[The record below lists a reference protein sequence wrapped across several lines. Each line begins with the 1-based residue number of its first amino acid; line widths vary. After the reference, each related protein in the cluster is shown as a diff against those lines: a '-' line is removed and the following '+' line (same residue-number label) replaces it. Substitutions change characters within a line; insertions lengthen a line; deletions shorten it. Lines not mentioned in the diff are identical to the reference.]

1 MKFILEEKA
10 LVILV
15 NKYNVKKSLI
25 KKVQKKIN
33 KTGYAK
39 NKKDFLFLV
48 EAVMSTYTIINSQ
61 VKEFSKLKDNLIIG
75 ISLDYIVEYELKRKY
90 NISMESNNLDCK
102 NSLNKKAA
110 VKKLK

>member
-1 MKFILEEKA
+1 MEFILEEKA
-10 LVILV
+10 LTLLA

-25 KKVQKKIN
+25 KKAQKKIN
-33 KTGYAK
+33 KTGYVE

-48 EAVMSTYTIINSQ
+48 EVVMSTYTIINSQ

-75 ISLDYIVEYELKRKY
+75 ISLDYIIEYELKRKY
-90 NISMESNNLDCK
+90 NISMESNNSDCK
-102 NSLNKKAA
+102 KSLSKRPT